1 MERINRDRVLRLWS
15 LVVFKKGRS
24 DYKKDLPKLTMFPG
38 LNTAKRTV
46 GEYLYKENEIQIWW
60 KPHSDF
66 KDLASTILHEYT
78 HYLQFWPWYS
88 RYQKI
93 YSYEKNPYEIEAN
106 LSESV
111 APDYIREISDDNWN
125 YIIKKNPK
133 LRKIYTDSESLVQFN
148 V

>member
-1 MERINRDRVLRLWS
+1 
-15 LVVFKKGRS
+15 
-24 DYKKDLPKLTMFPG
+24 MFPG

-93 YSYEKNPYEIEAN
+93 YSYEKNPYEVEAN

-111 APDYIREISDDNWN
+111 APDFIKDISDDNWN
-125 YIIKKNPK
+125 YHIKRNPK
-133 LRKIYTDSESLVQFN
+133 LRKIYESSESLVRFN